1 MRGHAA
7 LNESESAANAYR
19 NVSRLMQ
26 SRNWRAAEPACRRL
40 NTLYPTFAAG
50 WIAASRIA
58 LALGSRADALD
69 AADAAERYAGTN
81 SAAWDAIGTLRSY
94 LREQHRALSAY
105 DRALVLAPNKPQFR
119 YNRAAVRRFVGDLE
133 GAEEDYDRVIA
144 LNPFDYEA
152 HLNRSELRVQT
163 KTRNHVPELEALAAR
178 DITDWRG
185 EVQIRFALAKEYED
199 LGEYDKSFRHLQTG
213 AKRQR
218 EHTRYHV
225 ATDVATVDWI
235 MRAFPDASWGVS
247 DAAQDAPIFVVGLPR
262 SGTTLVERI
271 LASHSALAS
280 AGELDCFALAIVDA
294 ARRHSGRLHLRRQE
308 LVELSAAVD
317 FPALG
322 LDYLQR
328 ARAALGGGA
337 SRFVDKMPLNYLYC
351 GLIGRAMPRAKIIHV
366 TRHPM
371 AVCYAMYKTL
381 FKDGY
386 PFSYDLSEIA
396 QYYIAYRRL
405 MEHWRATMPGRIHEL
420 KYERLIADQ
429 RGETRALLGFCG
441 LDWEE
446 GCVEFHLNTAATTT
460 ASASQV
466 RRPLYE
472 SSVSAWRHYEPQ
484 LAEVRTQL
492 LAAGIDL

>member
-1 MRGHAA
+1 M
-7 LNESESAANAYR
+7 NETESAANVYR

-26 SRNWRAAEPACRRL
+26 SRDWRTAEPACRRL
-40 NTLYPTFAAG
+40 NALYPDFAAG

-58 LALGSRADALD
+58 LALGCRARALD
-69 AADAAERYAGTN
+69 AADAAERYAGDN
-81 SAAWDAIGTLRSY
+81 PAAWDAIGTLRSY
-94 LREQHRALSAY
+94 LGEQHRALSAY
-105 DRALVLAPNKPQFR
+105 GRALVLAPDHPLFR

-133 GAEEDYDRVIA
+133 GAEKDYDRVIA
-144 LNPFDYEA
+144 LKPLDYEA
-152 HLNRSELRVQT
+152 HLNRSQLRVQT
-163 KTRNHVPELEALAAR
+163 RTRNHVAELEALAAR
-178 DITDWRG
+178 DIADWRG
-185 EVQIRFALAKEYED
+185 DVQIRFALAKEYED
-199 LGEYDKSFRHLQTG
+199 LGEYEKSFRHLQTG

-218 EHTRYHV
+218 ERTRYDV

-235 MRAFPDASWGVS
+235 VRSFPQASSRAP

-271 LASHSALAS
+271 LGGHPALTP

-294 ARRHSGRLHLRRQE
+294 VRRHSGRARLPRQE
-308 LVELSAAVD
+308 LVELSARVN

-322 LDYLQR
+322 EDYLQR
-328 ARAALGGGA
+328 ARAALGGGTG
-337 SRFVDKMPLNYLYC
+337 RLVDKMPLNYLYC
-351 GLIGRAMPRAKIIHV
+351 GLIGRAIPDARIIHV

-405 MEHWRATMPGRIHEL
+405 MEHWRATMPGGIHEL
-420 KYERLIADQ
+420 SYERLIADQ

-441 LDWEE
+441 LDWHE
-446 GCVEFHLNTAATTT
+446 GCAEFHRNTAATTT
-460 ASASQV
+460 ASAAQV

-472 SSVSAWRHYEPQ
+472 SSVSTWRHYESQ
-484 LAEVRTQL
+484 LAGLSSQL
-492 LAAGIDL
+492 LAAGIHL